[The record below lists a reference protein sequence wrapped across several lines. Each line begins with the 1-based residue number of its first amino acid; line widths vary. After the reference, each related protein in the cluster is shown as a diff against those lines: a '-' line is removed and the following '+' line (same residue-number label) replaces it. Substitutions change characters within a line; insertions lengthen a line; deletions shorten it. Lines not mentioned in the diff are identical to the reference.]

1 MKKLLFIVAMAVAFM
16 ACENK
21 AEMPKQEQKAMKAAT
36 VEVVDMIGTAKP
48 ADVQK
53 TLLDAGFT
61 KVEAQLAMPAKCAAQ
76 AKANMKK
83 AIKAEGTE
91 EIYVYGLPDNF
102 FSMSEDEQAA
112 YMKKQLESGD
122 GFIQVTVTYQSDV
135 LYASATVLMTG
146 LRDKINVTYANES
159 DALYAALPKPMTAEM
174 GMWQGSTFTDPE
186 QEEAT
191 KYEDHAKYVAAV
203 AAAKGIQAEEV
214 GYSVTAASAAGYV
227 GKAYVAS
234 WMNPGDDAEAQQDM
248 AEEIGAACAYGYFV
262 VADVNYMAR

>member
-83 AIKAEGTE
+83 AIKVEGTE

-102 FSMSEDEQAA
+102 FSMSEEEQAA

-146 LRDKINVTYANES
+146 LREKINVTYANES
-159 DALYAALPKPMTAEM
+159 DALYAALPKPMTEEM
-174 GMWQGSTFTDPE
+174 GVWHGNIYAQDA
-186 QEEAT
+186 EEAT
-191 KYEDHAKYVAAV
+191 QYEKHAEYVAAV
-203 AAAKGIQAEEV
+203 AAAKAIQAEEV

-227 GKAYVAS
+227 GKAYVAY

-248 AEEIGAACAYGYFV
+248 VEEMGAACAYGYFV
-262 VADVNYMAR
+262 VADVNYMAQ